1 MTIEQMKN
9 IANDTMNTD
18 ISYLAR
24 GWLLFDEVR
33 ATLFA
38 FYLVDL
44 FSEDEY
50 RDYCDLIRQTEN
62 DRISLK
68 QIGSSCND

>member
-9 IANDTMNTD
+9 IAKDTMK
-18 ISYLAR
+18 IE
-24 GWLLFDEVR
+24 LLSLSCEGSKVGEVR

-38 FYLVDL
+38 FFLVDL
-44 FSEDEY
+44 FSDDEY

-62 DRISLK
+62 KSIS
-68 QIGSSCND
+68 SDD

>member
-9 IANDTMNTD
+9 IAKETMNTELT
-18 ISYLAR
+18 YLS
-24 GWLLFDEVR
+24 GDVSKGCEVR

-38 FYLVDL
+38 FFLVDL
-44 FSEDEY
+44 FSDDEY

-62 DRISLK
+62 ERIS
-68 QIGSSCND
+68 QNDF